1 MGFGSLGQSSNQE
14 MSDINI
20 TPFVDVMLVLLV
32 IFMVTAPM
40 MQRGLDVKLPQADAG
55 AIKYDEKQLTVTIRE
70 GGKVFLQDQT
80 MDTPTLQS
88 KLAALAKQ
96 NKNTQVYL
104 AADRG
109 VPYGIVVGVIAAI
122 KNSGITQLGMV
133 TDPPEKTK

>member
-70 GGKVFLQDQT
+70 GGKVFLQDQA
-80 MDTPTLQS
+80 MDTGALQN

-104 AADRG
+104 ASDRS
-109 VPYGIVVGVIAAI
+109 VPYGTVVGVIAAI

-133 TDPPEKTK
+133 TDPPDKTK